1 MDRRGVMGLP
11 VRLGVALL
19 ILALTA
25 PSLVAAAEHFDREA
39 EVSELRLAADTVYDA
54 AGRVWYSGSG
64 GCETVDVSVP
74 SGCSIVFGGE
84 GADAWSYALYR
95 NGEEVSREYPETPAV
110 RFLGSSEIAGSGEI
124 KIVCRNADGG
134 YGVEVTPL

>member
-1 MDRRGVMGLP
+1 MGLP
-11 VRLGVALL
+11 VRMGIALV
-19 ILALTA
+19 ILALAA

-64 GCETVDVSVP
+64 GCETVEVSVP
-74 SGCSIVFGGE
+74 SGCSIVFGGD

-95 NGEEVSREYPETPAV
+95 NGEMVSREYPESPGV
-110 RFLGSSEIAGSGEI
+110 RFIGLTEVTGTGDVKVACTTI
-124 KIVCRNADGG
+124 DGG
-134 YGVEVTPL
+134 YGVVVTPL